1 MTLSFNQYD
10 RAIQSLIFWSEG
22 DNAESG
28 NEQTASV
35 ETVSHDCCFLN
46 TECLPAAAVKCS
58 QCKQVSSWL
67 IVSFFPQQVF
77 LFLWCPFI
85 PRPQKRNTSYHRATQ
100 RWPSSPVRYSL
111 VWNTLWL
118 LKNKSL
124 KHWTNVEQDLC
135 KEINRK
141 KGVIVTKTVFIKEQG
156 VWGPLVTRSLPVLEL
171 HVTMLVTL
179 GHGKMWI

>member
-10 RAIQSLIFWSEG
+10 PAIQSLIFWSEG
-22 DNAESG
+22 DNTESG

-85 PRPQKRNTSYHRATQ
+85 PRPQKRNTSYHTAAQ

-124 KHWTNVEQDLC
+124 KHRIKVQQDLC
-135 KEINRK
+135 KEINGRK
-141 KGVIVTKTVFIKEQG
+141 RGNCDKKCFHPG
-156 VWGPLVTRSLPVLEL
+156 VWGPLVTRSLPVPEL